1 MTDDSTP
8 VTASDGNLPNL
19 YVPPAGVRWGLW
31 EVAMGL
37 VVFLTLLA
45 GVTVIGIATPLRDAV
60 GSNLE
65 LVGFI
70 SAIVA
75 YGGLLTV
82 MVVASRRIG
91 LRSLAADF
99 GLRFRPVDL
108 AIGLGIG
115 IVSRI
120 FTLLLTLLV
129 VSTAGTGPSRGNFVL
144 STDPLWIILN
154 GVVIAVVVAP
164 VIEELFF
171 RGLILRAVRNRVL
184 RSRNRD
190 QPADAKTQKRAVI
203 LSIAVSSVAFMGLHM
218 YQAIGEPTLAVI
230 LGGSTLFVGV
240 LNAIVALRTGR
251 LGAAIVGHMVF
262 NGSAILLGLLAM
274 PAPPCAC

>member
-8 VTASDGNLPNL
+8 VPSSDGNLPNR
-19 YVPPAGVRWGLW
+19 YAPPAGMRWGLW
-31 EVAMGL
+31 EVATGL

-45 GVTVIGIATPLRDAV
+45 GVTIIAMATPLRDAV
-60 GSNLE
+60 ASNLE
-65 LVGFI
+65 LVGFV

-75 YGGLLTV
+75 YGGLLV
-82 MVVASRRIG
+82 VIVVASRRIG

-115 IVSRI
+115 IVARI
-120 FTLLLTLLV
+120 FTILLTV
-129 VSTAGTGPSRGNFVL
+129 VVITTAGSGPSRGNFVL
-144 STDPLWIILN
+144 STEPLWMILN

-171 RGLILRAVRNRVL
+171 RGLMLRAVRNRVL
-184 RSRNRD
+184 RWRGRE
-190 QPADAKTQKRAVI
+190 QPADAATQKRAVI
-203 LSIAVSSVAFMGLHM
+203 LSIAISSVAFMALHM
-218 YQAIGEPTLAVI
+218 YQAIGEPALAVI

-240 LNAIVALRTGR
+240 LNGFVALLTHR
-251 LGAAIVGHMVF
+251 LGAAIIGHMVF
-262 NGSAILLGLLAM
+262 NGSAILLGLLATQL
-274 PAPPCAC
+274 